1 MAKHVIYGASWAK
14 SAPPPDVIYGNH
26 AIYDTPDGAAMSY
39 SAAMRSAPVGLLEAR
54 ISSE

>member
-1 MAKHVIYGASWAK
+1 MELRGRNLR
-14 SAPPPDVIYGNH
+14 PPPDVIYGNH